1 MALTETTE
9 YDKIEVVGI
18 YKAVQVR
25 KANVIK
31 KDDAEL
37 TRSFER
43 YVLDSDADV
52 SKEPA
57 EVQAICNAVWT
68 DAIKDSWKKKQEAD
82 KIGSE
87 IIPNLLAEQG
97 LSSLKLA
104 DGSSVDI
111 RKSYNCTIKKDQ
123 VESAFEWLRNNGLGD
138 LIKNEVAVQFGKGE
152 DNKAEQLLGL
162 AVREGYEPSQKQK
175 VEPMTL
181 KALFRERI
189 EAGLD
194 MPSDFFHTFV
204 KDQTKIGRKS

>member
-1 MALTETTE
+1 MEINDIDFE
-9 YDKIEVVGI
+9 QDQQEIIEKTDI
-18 YKAVQVR
+18 STLSRYCLMLQNLEDQMLNMEKDL
-25 KANVIK
+25 K
-31 KDDAEL
+31 KL
-37 TRSFER
+37 
-43 YVLDSDADV
+43 
-52 SKEPA
+52 KE
-57 EVQAICNAVWT
+57 
-68 DAIKDSWKKKQEAD
+68 EAD

-87 IIPNLLAEQG
+87 IIPSLLAEQG
-97 LSSLKLA
+97 LASLKLA

-152 DNKAEQLLGL
+152 DNTAEQLLGL

-181 KALFRERI
+181 KALYRERI

-194 MPSDFFHTFV
+194 MPSEFFNTFV
-204 KDQTKIGRKS
+204 KDQTKIGRK

>member
-1 MALTETTE
+1 MS
-9 YDKIEVVGI
+9 EVNNI
-18 YKAVQVR
+18 DFEEDQQEIVQKTNIQSLSRYCLMLQNLEDQMVNME
-25 KANVIK
+25 KDLK
-31 KDDAEL
+31 KL
-37 TRSFER
+37 
-43 YVLDSDADV
+43 
-52 SKEPA
+52 KE
-57 EVQAICNAVWT
+57 
-68 DAIKDSWKKKQEAD
+68 EAD

-87 IIPNLLAEQG
+87 IIPSLLAEQG
-97 LSSLKLA
+97 LASLKLA

-162 AVREGYEPSQKQK
+162 AVQEGYEPSQKQK

-194 MPSDFFHTFV
+194 MPSEFFNTFV
-204 KDQTKIGRKS
+204 KDQTKIGRK

>member
-1 MALTETTE
+1 MEINDIDFE
-9 YDKIEVVGI
+9 QDQQEIIEKTDI
-18 YKAVQVR
+18 STLSRYCLMLQNLEDQMLNMEKDL
-25 KANVIK
+25 K
-31 KDDAEL
+31 KL
-37 TRSFER
+37 
-43 YVLDSDADV
+43 
-52 SKEPA
+52 KE
-57 EVQAICNAVWT
+57 
-68 DAIKDSWKKKQEAD
+68 EAD

-104 DGSSVDI
+104 DGSSIDI

-194 MPSDFFHTFV
+194 MPADFFHTFV

>member
-1 MALTETTE
+1 MSEINDIDFEQDQQEVLEKTDIKTLSHYCLMLQNYEDQLINME
-9 YDKIEVVGI
+9 KDMKKI
-18 YKAVQVR
+18 
-25 KANVIK
+25 
-31 KDDAEL
+31 
-37 TRSFER
+37 
-43 YVLDSDADV
+43 
-52 SKEPA
+52 KE
-57 EVQAICNAVWT
+57 Q
-68 DAIKDSWKKKQEAD
+68 AD

-97 LSSLKLA
+97 LASLKLA

-111 RKSYNCTIKKDQ
+111 KKSYNCTIKKDQ
-123 VESAFEWLRNNGLGD
+123 LESAFEWLRNNGLGD

-162 AVREGYEPSQKQK
+162 AVQEGYEPSQKQK

-194 MPSDFFHTFV
+194 MPSEFFNTFV
-204 KDQTKIGRKS
+204 KDQTKISRKS

>member
-1 MALTETTE
+1 MEINDIDFE
-9 YDKIEVVGI
+9 QDQQEIIEKTDI
-18 YKAVQVR
+18 STLSRYCLMLQNLEDQMLNMEKDL
-25 KANVIK
+25 K
-31 KDDAEL
+31 KL
-37 TRSFER
+37 
-43 YVLDSDADV
+43 
-52 SKEPA
+52 KE
-57 EVQAICNAVWT
+57 
-68 DAIKDSWKKKQEAD
+68 EAD

-104 DGSSVDI
+104 DGSSIDI

-123 VESAFEWLRNNGLGD
+123 VESAFKWLRDNGLGD

-181 KALFRERI
+181 KALYRERI

-194 MPSDFFHTFV
+194 MPSEIFNTFV
-204 KDQTKIGRKS
+204 KDQTKIGRK

>member
-1 MALTETTE
+1 MEINDIDFE
-9 YDKIEVVGI
+9 QDQQEIIEKTDI
-18 YKAVQVR
+18 STLSRYCLMLQNLEDQMLNMEKDL
-25 KANVIK
+25 K
-31 KDDAEL
+31 KL
-37 TRSFER
+37 
-43 YVLDSDADV
+43 
-52 SKEPA
+52 KE
-57 EVQAICNAVWT
+57 
-68 DAIKDSWKKKQEAD
+68 EAD

-87 IIPNLLAEQG
+87 IIPSLLAEQG
-97 LSSLKLA
+97 LASLKLA

-123 VESAFEWLRNNGLGD
+123 VESAFKWLRDNGLGD

-181 KALFRERI
+181 KALYRERI

-194 MPSDFFHTFV
+194 MPSEFFNTFV
-204 KDQTKIGRKS
+204 KDQTKIGRK

>member
-1 MALTETTE
+1 MSEINDIDFEQDQQEVLEKTDIKTLSHYCLMLQNYEDQLINME
-9 YDKIEVVGI
+9 KDMKKI
-18 YKAVQVR
+18 
-25 KANVIK
+25 
-31 KDDAEL
+31 
-37 TRSFER
+37 
-43 YVLDSDADV
+43 
-52 SKEPA
+52 KE
-57 EVQAICNAVWT
+57 Q
-68 DAIKDSWKKKQEAD
+68 AD

-97 LSSLKLA
+97 LASLKLA

-111 RKSYNCTIKKDQ
+111 KESYNCTIKKDKL
-123 VESAFEWLRNNGLGD
+123 ESAFEWLRNNGLGD
-138 LIKNEVAVQFGKGE
+138 IIKNEVAVQFGKGE

-194 MPSDFFHTFV
+194 MPSQFFHTFV
-204 KDQTKIGRKS
+204 KDQTKIGRK

>member
-1 MALTETTE
+1 MSEINDIDFEQDQQEVLEKTDIKTLSHYCLMLQNYEDQLINME
-9 YDKIEVVGI
+9 KDMKKI
-18 YKAVQVR
+18 
-25 KANVIK
+25 
-31 KDDAEL
+31 
-37 TRSFER
+37 
-43 YVLDSDADV
+43 
-52 SKEPA
+52 KE
-57 EVQAICNAVWT
+57 Q
-68 DAIKDSWKKKQEAD
+68 AD

-97 LSSLKLA
+97 LASLKLA

-111 RKSYNCTIKKDQ
+111 KKSYNCTIKKDEL
-123 VESAFEWLRNNGLGD
+123 ESAFEWLRNNGLGD
-138 LIKNEVAVQFGKGE
+138 IIKNEVAVQFGKGE

-194 MPSDFFHTFV
+194 MPSEFFHTFV
-204 KDQTKIGRKS
+204 KDQTKIGRK

>member
-1 MALTETTE
+1 MSEINFEEDQQDL
-9 YDKIEVVGI
+9 IEKTDIQTLASFCRDLQSYENEIAKLEELV
-18 YKAVQVR
+18 
-25 KANVIK
+25 
-31 KDDAEL
+31 KD
-37 TRSFER
+37 
-43 YVLDSDADV
+43 
-52 SKEPA
+52 
-57 EVQAICNAVWT
+57 
-68 DAIKDSWKKKQEAD
+68 KKQKAD
-82 KIGSE
+82 KISSE

-104 DGSSVDI
+104 DGSSVDV

-181 KALFRERI
+181 KALYRERI

-194 MPSDFFHTFV
+194 MPSEFFHTFV
-204 KDQTKIGRKS
+204 KDQTKLGRKS